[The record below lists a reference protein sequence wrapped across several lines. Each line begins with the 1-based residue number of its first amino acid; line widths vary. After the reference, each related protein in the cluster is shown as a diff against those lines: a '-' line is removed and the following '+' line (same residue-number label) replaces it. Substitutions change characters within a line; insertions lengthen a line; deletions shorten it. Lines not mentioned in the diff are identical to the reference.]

1 MMSIVES
8 LKPEIDFYKVGTNLN
23 NLIYAHND
31 AEIKKLFYTYGC
43 NFFETADRTNLY
55 VCQEGTKNK
64 DIAKLDSW
72 FYPLIYMYRQSLE
85 LMLKACLFEDVTN
98 DEDRQ
103 RIIGLVRHDLKM
115 VLDEILNL
123 KNLSIFNSEN
133 GRWLAEYLAN
143 IKSIDKS
150 SDMFRYPFG
159 NDDHTIF
166 QSKSSI
172 DLVTLH
178 YNMERAFEV
187 VNNIYKHDIIIN
199 KSFKQS
205 FPPKLLIEGENNYTK
220 SVVGYKFP
228 ANSFLL
234 TCVSYY
240 EVAQYLKSQIILRH
254 RSEYFVP
261 MCYMYRNAIELGL
274 KRIIVEVCSFEQEK
288 SYRILRR
295 KKHSILGLWN
305 SIPQD
310 IKHCALSEFDSFSLP
325 MIEGYIRYFHN
336 LDTTSDMFRY
346 PCNKS
351 LEIYFSEGKVLN
363 VENVAE
369 CFERLY
375 TVLDCMNFAQ
385 NKGGDLII

>member
-1 MMSIVES
+1 MSIVEY
-8 LKPEIDFYKVGTNLN
+8 LKPEIDFYKAGINLN
-23 NLIYAHND
+23 NLIYAYND
-31 AEIKKLFYTYGC
+31 AEITKLFYTYGC

-55 VCQEGTKNK
+55 VCQEGAKNK

-72 FYPLIYMYRQSLE
+72 FYPVIYMYRQSLE
-85 LMLKACLFEDVTN
+85 LMLKACLFGNVINKAE
-98 DEDRQ
+98 RQ
-103 RIIGLVRHDLKM
+103 RMLGSIRHDLTM
-115 VLDEILNL
+115 AFDEVLTL
-123 KNLSIFNSEN
+123 KNLSINNSEN

-143 IKSIDKS
+143 IKSIDNS

-159 NDDHTIF
+159 NDGNTLF
-166 QSKSSI
+166 QSKNSI
-172 DLVTLH
+172 DLVALH
-178 YNMERAFEV
+178 YNMERAFETV
-187 VNNIYKHDIIIN
+187 DNIYKHDIIIN
-199 KSFKQS
+199 QNFKQS

-240 EVAQYLKSQIILRH
+240 EVAQYLKSQIILQH
-254 RSEYFVP
+254 HSEHFVP

-274 KRIIVEVCSFEQEK
+274 KRIIVEDCSFEQEK

-310 IKHCALSEFDSFSLP
+310 IKRCVLSKFGSFSLP
-325 MIEGYIRYFHN
+325 MIEGYIRYLHD

-351 LEIYFSEGKVLN
+351 LEIYFSEGKSFG
-363 VENVAE
+363 
-369 CFERLY
+369 C
-375 TVLDCMNFAQ
+375 
-385 NKGGDLII
+385 